1 MNPLMQVVFLAQA
14 VTPLPPVVTSVPDA
28 GALHDAHV
36 SDAAVE
42 VVVVEDADLEPSV
55 ETPTQEEIIEQA
67 LLTLRLIEETAANS
81 NAGGAQ

>member
-14 VTPLPPVVTSVPDA
+14 VTPLPPVVTPIPDA

-36 SDAAVE
+36 SDAAAE
-42 VVVVEDADLEPSV
+42 VVVVEDADLEPCDDA
-55 ETPTQEEIIEQA
+55 PTQEEIIEQA
-67 LLTLRLIEETAANS
+67 LFTLRRIEETAANS